1 MKYDFDKVIDR
12 RHTDALKID
21 YVPELWGRDDLMPLW
36 VADMDF
42 ATPPFILDA
51 LKQRCEH
58 SVLGYT
64 CRARAWYEAIVRWQQ
79 MRYGWTISEEW
90 LNFVPGIVPG
100 IAFSLHCFTRPGD
113 KVLIQTP
120 VYHPYI
126 LVPKNNGRVVVES
139 PLRINNNE
147 ESGMRNGEYPR
158 SYSAA
163 EMTIDWEDF
172 ERKAGECKLFLLC
185 HPHNPGGRVW
195 KHEEL
200 VRMAEIC
207 QRKGVL
213 VVSDEIHADLTLH
226 DYTHIPFASSC
237 EAAAQNSITFA
248 SPSKSFNMA
257 GLTSSYAI
265 IPNPD
270 IRAQFATF
278 LENSE
283 LNLGHLF
290 SFISVA
296 AAYSHG
302 TEWLDQ
308 CLDYIQGNID
318 FVEQTLAR
326 EMPRICMIR
335 PQASYL
341 IFLDCRAL
349 GLTPEA
355 LNRFFVE
362 EAHLALNEGAM
373 FGKPGEGF
381 MRLNV
386 ASPRSV
392 ITQAMHQLKEA
403 YDCRF

>member
-42 ATPPFILDA
+42 ATPSFILDA
-51 LKQRCEH
+51 LRQRCDH
-58 SVLGYT
+58 PILGYT

-79 MRYGWTISEEW
+79 MRYGWTVSEEW

-100 IAFSLHCFTRPGD
+100 IAFCIHCFTRPGD
-113 KVLIQTP
+113 RVLIQTP

-126 LVPKNNGRVVVES
+126 LVPKKNDREVVEA
-139 PLRINNNE
+139 PLSRPTP
-147 ESGMRNGEYPR
+147 SS

-163 EMTIDWEDF
+163 ELTINWEEF
-172 ERKAGECKLFLLC
+172 ERKAEGCRLFLLC

-195 KHEEL
+195 TRDEL

-207 QRKGVL
+207 RRKGVL

-226 DYTHIPFASSC
+226 GYHHIPFASTC
-237 EAAAQNSITFA
+237 DDAAQNSITFA
-248 SPSKSFNMA
+248 SPSKAFNMA
-257 GLTSSYAI
+257 GLTSSYSI
-265 IPNPD
+265 IPNPEL
-270 IRAQFATF
+270 RAHFADF

-290 SFISVA
+290 AFISVA

-318 FVEQTLAR
+318 FVEQTLAC
-326 EMPRICMIR
+326 EMPRICIIR

-341 IFLDCRAL
+341 VFMDCRAL
-349 GLTPEA
+349 DLTTEE
-355 LNRFFVE
+355 LNFFFVE

-373 FGKPGEGF
+373 FGRPGEGF

-386 ASPRSV
+386 ATPRSV
-392 ITQAMHQLKEA
+392 VAQALHQLKEA
-403 YDCRF
+403 YDRRF

>member
-1 MKYDFDKVIDR
+1 MKYDFDEVIDR

-21 YVPELWGRDDLMPLW
+21 YVPELWGREDLLPLW

-58 SVLGYT
+58 PVLGYT
-64 CRARAWYEAIVRWQQ
+64 CRARAWYEAIVHWQQ
-79 MRYGWTISEEW
+79 MRYGWAIREEW

-100 IAFSLHCFTRPGD
+100 IAFCIHCFTRPGD
-113 KVLIQTP
+113 RVLIQTP

-126 LVPKNNGRVVVES
+126 LVPQKNDRVVVES
-139 PLRINNNE
+139 PFIIRKEELRENH
-147 ESGMRNGEYPR
+147 YPV
-158 SYSAA
+158 SFPAA
-163 EMTIDWEDF
+163 EMAIDWEDF
-172 ERKAGECKLFLLC
+172 ERKAEGCKLFLLC

-195 KHEEL
+195 KREEL
-200 VRMAEIC
+200 IRMAEIC

-226 DYTHIPFASSC
+226 GYTHIPFASSC

-270 IRAQFATF
+270 IRERFATF

-318 FVEQTLAR
+318 YVEQTLAHD
-326 EMPRICMIR
+326 MPRICMIR

-349 GLTPEA
+349 GLTSEA

-362 EAHLALNEGAM
+362 NAHLALNEGAM

-392 ITQAMHQLKEA
+392 IAKAMHQLKEA
-403 YDCRF
+403 YDRRF

>member
-1 MKYDFDKVIDR
+1 MKYDFDEVIDR

-21 YVPELWGRDDLMPLW
+21 YVPELWGREDLLPLW

-58 SVLGYT
+58 PVLGYT
-64 CRARAWYEAIVRWQQ
+64 CRARAWYEAIVHWQQ
-79 MRYGWTISEEW
+79 MRYGWAIREEW
-90 LNFVPGIVPG
+90 LNYVPGIVPG
-100 IAFSLHCFTRPGD
+100 IAFCIHCFTRPED
-113 KVLIQTP
+113 RVLIQTP

-126 LVPKNNGRVVVES
+126 LVPQKNDRVVVES
-139 PLRINNNE
+139 PFIIRKEELRENH
-147 ESGMRNGEYPR
+147 YPV
-158 SYSAA
+158 SFTAA
-163 EMTIDWEDF
+163 EMAIDWEDF
-172 ERKAGECKLFLLC
+172 ERKAEGCKLFLLC

-195 KHEEL
+195 KREEL
-200 VRMAEIC
+200 IRMAEIC

-226 DYTHIPFASSC
+226 GYTHIPFASSC

-270 IRAQFATF
+270 IRERFATF

-318 FVEQTLAR
+318 YVEQTLAHD
-326 EMPRICMIR
+326 MPRICMIR

-349 GLTPEA
+349 GLTSEA

-362 EAHLALNEGAM
+362 DAHLALNEGAM

-392 ITQAMHQLKEA
+392 IAKAMHQLKEA
-403 YDCRF
+403 YDRRF

>member
-42 ATPPFILDA
+42 ATPSFILDA
-51 LKQRCEH
+51 LRQRCDH
-58 SVLGYT
+58 PILGYT
-64 CRARAWYEAIVRWQQ
+64 CRTRAWYEAIVRWQQ
-79 MRYGWTISEEW
+79 MRYGWTVSEEW
-90 LNFVPGIVPG
+90 LDFVPGIVPG
-100 IAFSLHCFTRPGD
+100 IAFCIHCFTRPGD
-113 KVLIQTP
+113 RVLIQTP

-126 LVPKNNGRVVVES
+126 LVPKKNDREVVEA
-139 PLRINNNE
+139 PLSRPTP
-147 ESGMRNGEYPR
+147 SS

-163 EMTIDWEDF
+163 ELTIDWEEF
-172 ERKAGECKLFLLC
+172 ERKAEGCRLFLLC

-195 KHEEL
+195 TRDEL

-207 QRKGVL
+207 RRKGVL

-226 DYTHIPFASSC
+226 GYHHIPFASTC
-237 EAAAQNSITFA
+237 DDAAQNSITFA
-248 SPSKSFNMA
+248 SPSKAFNMA
-257 GLTSSYAI
+257 GLTSSYSI
-265 IPNPD
+265 IPNPEL
-270 IRAQFATF
+270 RARFAEF

-290 SFISVA
+290 AFISVA

-318 FVEQTLAR
+318 FVEQTLAC
-326 EMPRICMIR
+326 EMPRICIIR

-341 IFLDCRAL
+341 VFMDCRAL
-349 GLTPEA
+349 DLTTEE
-355 LNRFFVE
+355 LNLFFVE

-373 FGKPGEGF
+373 FGRPGEGF

-386 ASPRSV
+386 ATPRSV
-392 ITQAMHQLKEA
+392 VAQALHQLKEA
-403 YDCRF
+403 YDRRF

>member
-1 MKYDFDKVIDR
+1 M
-12 RHTDALKID
+12 D
-21 YVPELWGRDDLMPLW
+21 YVPELWGRDDLLPLW

-42 ATPPFILDA
+42 ETPPFIMDA
-51 LKQRCEH
+51 LKRRCDH
-58 SVLGYT
+58 PVLGYT
-64 CRARAWYEAIVRWQQ
+64 CRPKSWFEAIVRWQQ
-79 MRYGWTISEEW
+79 SRYGWSVSEEW

-100 IAFSLHCFTRPGD
+100 IAFCIHCFTQPGD
-113 KVLIQTP
+113 KILIQTP

-126 LVPKNNGRVVVES
+126 LVPQKNGRVVVECS
-139 PLRINNNE
+139 LIIRNE
-147 ESGMRNGEYPR
+147 ELGMRNERRGRE

-163 EMTIDWEDF
+163 EMQIDWEDF
-172 ERKAGECKLFLLC
+172 ERKVEGCKLFLLC

-195 KHEEL
+195 TREEL
-200 VRMAEIC
+200 ERIAEIC

-213 VVSDEIHADLTLH
+213 VVSDEIHADLTFH
-226 DYTHIPFASSC
+226 GYHHIPFASVS
-237 EAAAQNSITFA
+237 EAAARNSITFA
-248 SPSKSFNMA
+248 SPSKAFNMA
-257 GLTSSYAI
+257 GLTSSISI
-265 IPNPD
+265 IPNPEL
-270 IRAQFATF
+270 RAQFHAF

-290 SFISVA
+290 AFISVV

-302 TEWLDQ
+302 TEWLDR

-318 FVEQTLAR
+318 FVEQTLAK
-326 EMPRICMIR
+326 EMPRICIIR

-341 IFLDCRAL
+341 VFLDCRDL
-349 GLTPEA
+349 GLTPEE

-381 MRLNV
+381 MRLNT

-392 ITQAMHQLKEA
+392 IEQAMKQLKAA
-403 YDCRF
+403 YDKRF